1 MVKVGGEVLLFML
14 FIIFFNFIWF
24 LGQDINRDI
33 VLISAPVAI
42 FVFYFVF
49 LCLTYFIYFNLHIT

>member
-1 MVKVGGEVLLFML
+1 MGVLLFML
-14 FIIFFNFIWF
+14 FIIIFNFNWF

>member
-1 MVKVGGEVLLFML
+1 MVKVGGEGSV
-14 FIIFFNFIWF
+14 IYVIYYFFKFIWF

>member
-1 MVKVGGEVLLFML
+1 ML
-14 FIIFFNFIWF
+14 FIIFFNFNWF

-42 FVFYFVF
+42 FVSYFVF